1 VAGDVRPPTV
11 RQEKQVRRAVDAA
24 EQQSGLQIC
33 VYLGPVEEDPRAHAE
48 RMFVEAG
55 LHTRPAVLVLVAPQA
70 RRVEIVTAPE
80 ARARVGDESA
90 REAVELMT
98 KRFADGHL
106 VRGLIAGVEHIA
118 AAAGP
123 GQESGEELP
132 DLLQG

>member
-1 VAGDVRPPTV
+1 MAGEVRPPTV

-24 EQQSGLQIC
+24 EKQTGLQIC
-33 VYLGPVEEDPRAHAE
+33 VYLGPAAEDARADAE

-55 LHTRPAVLVLVAPQA
+55 LHTRPAVLVLVAPQV

-80 ARARVGDESA
+80 ARERVSDEA
-90 REAVELMT
+90 AHEAVELMT
-98 KRFADGHL
+98 KRFADGDL